1 MEMHSLVKQNDK
13 FLHWNW
19 RIIVIGTCLLVLT
32 VRNAGNSCPLLEKI
46 WQWCI
51 KLWWRGLSLSQL
63 TVVKQASTLIIQSE
77 ATLGA
82 LPF

>member
-1 MEMHSLVKQNDK
+1 MDGNAFTGETKRQIPTLELAYS
-13 FLHWNW
+13 
-19 RIIVIGTCLLVLT
+19 LLVLT
-32 VRNAGNSCPLLEKI
+32 VRNAGNSCPLLEKN

>member
-1 MEMHSLVKQNDK
+1 MDGNAFTGETKRQIPTLELAYN
-13 FLHWNW
+13 
-19 RIIVIGTCLLVLT
+19 LLVLT

>member
-32 VRNAGNSCPLLEKI
+32 VRNAGNSCPLLENFGSGVSNYGCVALLQQRFVGAGKTI
-46 WQWCI
+46 F
-51 KLWWRGLSLSQL
+51 LG
-63 TVVKQASTLIIQSE
+63 TDDAPASS
-77 ATLGA
+77 
-82 LPF
+82 FRC